1 MTIENLGKTLQENI
15 ANGNL
20 FLKNTTIESEN
31 IQFLFKEFLSDEP
44 LNIKTIELRTE
55 TENIIVSGKTS
66 LFSIPDLE
74 VEATFYL
81 KDQKPQMTLVT
92 LLPNT
97 WKFTQSFPSLG
108 TSILT
113 QMGLKEEEFLFDRL
127 IFQQPKLILDSVEV
141 KEPEQVSGLRF
152 EMNGSLWT

>member
-1 MTIENLGKTLQENI
+1 
-15 ANGNL
+15 
-20 FLKNTTIESEN
+20 
-31 IQFLFKEFLSDEP
+31 
-44 LNIKTIELRTE
+44 
-55 TENIIVSGKTS
+55 
-66 LFSIPDLE
+66 
-74 VEATFYL
+74 
-81 KDQKPQMTLVT
+81 MTLVT

-152 EMNGSLWT
+152 EAELTIDNDFIPLSQFIGEILSLKVTGLIVPTPKGTEIFLNAPITGDKLNGA